1 MSSEAN
7 TGSRSGRFFVGSGAA
22 CVFGYIYVPLILL
35 IAFSFEKSSVLAFP
49 MGGWSLRWYVKLL
62 GDAEMQ
68 AGVVNSLIVAGSC
81 VLVTCVVGLGLAL
94 GLRAASGRLGRAL
107 QSAFL
112 LPLIIPQLITGLAF
126 LIIFNRSGVHLSLAT
141 VIAGQCV
148 VWMPVVVMQLLAR
161 LRSIDANL
169 ERASMDLGANSFYT
183 FIYIVLP
190 SIRTAMI
197 GSGLLIFTL
206 AFDELPVTFLLTGSR
221 NTLPMH
227 IWSML
232 RIGVTPEINAIA
244 TVTVG
249 VSIIL
254 IVMAIALLTRTRSR
268 GMLNG

>member
-1 MSSEAN
+1 MKRQPN
-7 TGSRSGRFFVGSGAA
+7 SGRKKGRMFVTSGAA
-22 CVFGYIYVPLILL
+22 FVFGYIYVPLILL
-35 IAFSFEKSSVLAFP
+35 ILFSFEKSSVLAFP
-49 MGGWSLRWYVKLL
+49 MGGLSLRWYLKLL

-81 VLVTCVVGLGLAL
+81 VAVTCVLGVGLAL
-94 GLRAASGRLGRAL
+94 GLRAVSGKMGRVL
-107 QSAFL
+107 ERTFL

-141 VIAGQCV
+141 VIVGQCV

-161 LRSIDANL
+161 LRGIDPNL
-169 ERASMDLGANSFYT
+169 ERASMDLGANPFYT

-190 SIRTAMI
+190 SIKTAII

-249 VSIIL
+249 VSILL
-254 IVMAIALLTRTRSR
+254 IIAGITLLTKSRSR
-268 GMLNG
+268 GLING